1 MGLCESSS
9 SHSSQTNKYKN
20 TPAIIHQQLNE
31 IPSNSNVAYQFD
43 FTKIKNNL
51 NKTYNLKFTFSN
63 FKVKYCVSHK
73 EDKNSYYITEIR
85 IGEKTFP
92 LCLNS
97 GQSPNITNK
106 EGDDGYFLEKGF
118 KFDELER
125 TYLFIDIYEY
135 VDTMPSLN
143 MSIKSLPQQLKEKAK
158 YNSFLRI
165 NLASFLFKS
174 VNCDFPLMGTQQLSS
189 KTRLTFNCFIEHR
202 EKINISVSV
211 LNNPN
216 IQRLVF
222 EYKNEGPVISE
233 KKQTNNNFSLTTP
246 PINMYDLQN
255 SNLFLETIE
264 NENYSYIS
272 LNEAKDTIIR
282 GIGKK
287 LITYCNLTKLEM
299 HSPCEMNAS
308 SLYNSVNNMNQGY
321 VDNNNYYWN
330 NRNNFYQENQNQ
342 KVIIFN
348 ETETFRNND
357 IILNLSNL
365 PIFSQINNLVFT
377 EFGNIYNSSVLNIIN
392 DDQEL
397 HKFRF
402 SKGISSDQ
410 FRDKLAKYY
419 DDLVNKNFNNL
430 NDIHN
435 LLSRSIDADRFTF
448 VYPGLPSLS
457 NMIILMMKLGI
468 LVINYVFSSTDEYS
482 TMSLLK
488 IINILM
494 KREELDNGVLSYCF
508 SSDIN
513 FETMARPLYNQLYFH
528 LVYLYEYLIKNKAPN
543 ICEDILIEL
552 FSRLYFKKKYL
563 RKVMLSNFCDCDY
576 KFEEFD
582 YDTLIYDDINDEKLN
597 HYLDNNTL
605 DFINKFYINNKNAQN
620 IQKIQNTQNIP
631 NIPNAQNTQNN
642 ANNQY
647 IQNMQNPQYFQTSV
661 NMQNDTNLANAV
673 NHQNEPIDQFKL
685 FKRIIA
691 FLKDANVGI
700 YPLDYIFFYDNES
713 IIKLIGNNINSL
725 KLESNNKSQL
735 STDFYETL
743 MLFSNS
749 YVTISFINNALISA
763 TNAHNQ
769 YSVYTLYIYF
779 KSLLEY
785 HWSLTE
791 TKLLFNYY
799 LFEQASQIL
808 INIEDS
814 VSVPRLFWFYYSC
827 HQLLLTDHLK
837 WFIINVVNK
846 YFDKLAFHWSFTIRQ
861 VYFKFIIYIL
871 YDMIKK
877 KEGKFFN
884 LQKISPFLNGSLKN
898 NTNPYIYQANKDFEL
913 IRKEFNAWVSK
924 RNKDPKAE
932 FPIFSLPAP
941 IIWNQPVDNY
951 I

>member
-1 MGLCESSS
+1 
-9 SHSSQTNKYKN
+9 
-20 TPAIIHQQLNE
+20 
-31 IPSNSNVAYQFD
+31 
-43 FTKIKNNL
+43 
-51 NKTYNLKFTFSN
+51 
-63 FKVKYCVSHK
+63 
-73 EDKNSYYITEIR
+73 
-85 IGEKTFP
+85 
-92 LCLNS
+92 
-97 GQSPNITNK
+97 
-106 EGDDGYFLEKGF
+106 
-118 KFDELER
+118 
-125 TYLFIDIYEY
+125 
-135 VDTMPSLN
+135 
-143 MSIKSLPQQLKEKAK
+143 
-158 YNSFLRI
+158 
-165 NLASFLFKS
+165 
-174 VNCDFPLMGTQQLSS
+174 
-189 KTRLTFNCFIEHR
+189 
-202 EKINISVSV
+202 
-211 LNNPN
+211 
-216 IQRLVF
+216 
-222 EYKNEGPVISE
+222 
-233 KKQTNNNFSLTTP
+233 
-246 PINMYDLQN
+246 
-255 SNLFLETIE
+255 
-264 NENYSYIS
+264 
-272 LNEAKDTIIR
+272 
-282 GIGKK
+282 
-287 LITYCNLTKLEM
+287 
-299 HSPCEMNAS
+299 
-308 SLYNSVNNMNQGY
+308 
-321 VDNNNYYWN
+321 
-330 NRNNFYQENQNQ
+330 
-342 KVIIFN
+342 
-348 ETETFRNND
+348 
-357 IILNLSNL
+357 
-365 PIFSQINNLVFT
+365 
-377 EFGNIYNSSVLNIIN
+377 
-392 DDQEL
+392 
-397 HKFRF
+397 
-402 SKGISSDQ
+402 
-410 FRDKLAKYY
+410 
-419 DDLVNKNFNNL
+419 
-430 NDIHN
+430 
-435 LLSRSIDADRFTF
+435 
-448 VYPGLPSLS
+448 
-457 NMIILMMKLGI
+457 
-468 LVINYVFSSTDEYS
+468 
-482 TMSLLK
+482 
-488 IINILM
+488 
-494 KREELDNGVLSYCF
+494 
-508 SSDIN
+508 
-513 FETMARPLYNQLYFH
+513 
-528 LVYLYEYLIKNKAPN
+528 
-543 ICEDILIEL
+543 
-552 FSRLYFKKKYL
+552 
-563 RKVMLSNFCDCDY
+563 MLSNFCDCDY

-661 NMQNDTNLANAV
+661 NIQNDTNLANAV

-691 FLKDANVGI
+691 FLKDANLGI

-749 YVTISFINNALISA
+749 YLTITFINNALITA

-791 TKLLFNYY
+791 TKLLFNYC

-932 FPIFSLPAP
+932 FPIFNLPAP